1 MNVYDFDRTIYNGD
15 SSVDFYL
22 FVLRK
27 KSYLIILLPLQSF
40 GMMLYLLNIYPKER
54 IKEMFFVFLRF
65 LPVQEMVSCFWKQN
79 IKKIKAWYLSRK
91 QDTDVII
98 SASPEFLLAPLV
110 RGQLNVT
117 LIASKI
123 DAKTGKFSGKNCY
136 GKEKA
141 MRLNAM
147 YPNAAIS
154 NFYSDSYTD
163 ALLAEMAENAFLVHG
178 NTITEWVKT

>member
-1 MNVYDFDRTIYNGD
+1 MNVYDFDRTVYDGD

-27 KSYLIILLPLQSF
+27 KPYLIIMLPFQAF
-40 GMMLYLLNIYPKER
+40 GIMLYLFNINPKER
-54 IKEMFFVFLRF
+54 MKKMFFVFTRF
-65 LPVQEMVSCFWKQN
+65 IPVEKTVLCFWKQN
-79 IKKIKAWYLSRK
+79 IGRIKTWYLSQK

-123 DAKTGKFSGKNCY
+123 DQNTGKYIGKNCF
-136 GKEKA
+136 GEEKVI
-141 MRLNAM
+141 RLYEK
-147 YPNAAIS
+147 YPDGIIE
-154 NFYSDSYTD
+154 NFYSDSLSDTP
-163 ALLAEMAENAFLVHG
+163 LAEMAENAFLVHG